1 MTTAKPTKKTTV
13 SKKKLAEAAVTAEAA
28 AVVTGLAGAET
39 AAQGVDDLET
49 ARLLIRE
56 GAANL
61 AEGASDLTA
70 AQSAEL
76 MSERTAR
83 VSQAVGEAGL
93 ADLSQGAEM
102 LAASQDVDVMSAIV
116 GLMGI
121 ADFEKGLE
129 LARLSGEL
137 ETISDVLERLQ
148 LPVLSALLDDRGERL
163 QEMAVDSILR
173 AGSSRGLSQALA
185 SAGKTMGALGE
196 NEMAEGVARL
206 AVSAAAADQ
215 AVELAETAE
224 ILTEQGV
231 EKLAAAEMARQLG
244 REMVAEGVAGVAA
257 GAADMGAAAALD
269 ETAQAL
275 EKASK

>member
-1 MTTAKPTKKTTV
+1 MTTKPTKKTTV
-13 SKKKLAEAAVTAEAA
+13 SKKRLAEAAVTAEAT
-28 AVVTGLAGAET
+28 AVVAGLAGAET
-39 AAQGVDDLET
+39 VAQGAEDLET
-49 ARLLIRE
+49 ARVLIRE
-56 GAANL
+56 GAASL
-61 AEGASDLTA
+61 AEGASDLTR
-70 AQSAEL
+70 AQDAEL
-76 MSERTAR
+76 MAERTAR

-93 ADLSQGAEM
+93 ADLAQGAEM
-102 LAASQDVDVMSAIV
+102 LAASQDVDVMSAVV

-121 ADFEKGLE
+121 EDFENGLE

-148 LPVLSALLDDRGERL
+148 LPVLSALLDARGERL

-185 SAGKTMGALGE
+185 STGKTMGALGE

-269 ETAQAL
+269 ETAQRL